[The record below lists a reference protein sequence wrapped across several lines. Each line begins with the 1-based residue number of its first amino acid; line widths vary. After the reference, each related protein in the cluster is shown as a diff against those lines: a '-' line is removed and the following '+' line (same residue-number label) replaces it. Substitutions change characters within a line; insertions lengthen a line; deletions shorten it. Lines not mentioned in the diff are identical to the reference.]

1 MRNSVQEVFVWIAL
15 QASTT
20 PKTDVNPENCAAFPR
35 IAAVAPYVLSHTMT
49 AVCCESVFS
58 IAGILSDRRRNRIG
72 AKRLD
77 MQLFEHWNRRF
88 GQATQLKKGK

>member
-1 MRNSVQEVFVWIAL
+1 MWTAL

-20 PKTDVNPENCAAFPR
+20 PKTDAAEFWANPENCAAFPR
-35 IAAVAPYVLSHTMT
+35 IAAVALYVLSHTMT